1 MSKTKSEV
9 NVDEQSGSSRLHGC
23 SHTGLATSYNYVLLT
38 PRSTIGIGRSSAETM
53 QLGSDVYAA
62 NEDSGSRVRWQDLGS
77 TSPKYLY
84 GRVRKSFF
92 KGLRR

>member
-1 MSKTKSEV
+1 MNRVALLACMVVVTLV
-9 NVDEQSGSSRLHGC
+9 LRRLPTAFC
-23 SHTGLATSYNYVLLT
+23 FP
-38 PRSTIGIGRSSAETM
+38 PRSANSIGRSSAETM

-62 NEDSGSRVRWQDLGS
+62 NEDIGSRVRWQDLGGDVVRS
-77 TSPKYLY
+77 TSPKCLY

>member
-1 MSKTKSEV
+1 
-9 NVDEQSGSSRLHGC
+9 
-23 SHTGLATSYNYVLLT
+23 
-38 PRSTIGIGRSSAETM
+38 M

-62 NEDSGSRVRWQDLGS
+62 NEDIGSRVRWQDLGGDVVRS